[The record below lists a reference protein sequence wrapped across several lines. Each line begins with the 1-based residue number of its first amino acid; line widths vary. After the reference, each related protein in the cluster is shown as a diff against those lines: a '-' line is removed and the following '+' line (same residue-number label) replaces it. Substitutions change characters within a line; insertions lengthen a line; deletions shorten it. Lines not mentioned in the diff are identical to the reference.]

1 MWRRLIERKMA
12 WQQLSEKT
20 AWQQLAQRKK
30 NAKWQLTKKRAWR
43 KLSERTRSVTTTAKQ
58 GVTTATWTVKEV
70 TTTAK
75 QSVTATTWRKKR
87 DNNCETTKCDSNYV
101 KKESVTTTAKQD
113 GVTTTTWRKKAWQQ
127 LRNKVW
133 QQLCEERKRDNN
145 CETRRCDNNY
155 VKKESVT
162 TAKRQGRR
170 KRYFS
175 ISEVKPYKTHLLHEA
190 ATGRRVLWWCSKK
203 KPLRHRQQLTGA
215 AK

>member
-1 MWRRLIERKMA
+1 MWRQLRNKV
-12 WQQLSEKT
+12 WQQLCEVWRKWRQLRNKV
-20 AWQQLAQRKK
+20 WQQLREG
-30 NAKWQLTKKRAWR
+30 R
-43 KLSERTRSVTTTAKQ
+43 
-58 GVTTATWTVKEV
+58 
-70 TTTAK
+70 
-75 QSVTATTWRKKR
+75 KR

-101 KKESVTTTAKQD
+101 KEESVTTTAKQD

-145 CETRRCDNNY
+145 CEIRRCDNNY

-190 ATGRRVLWWCSKK
+190 ATGRRVLRWCSKK